1 MNEEFNDNQF
11 DNERMNRG
19 NNDDTFEGDA
29 LKEANKVT
37 DLKKNQK
44 KIKTAS
50 KVISLTA
57 AFSGAL
63 LVALGLT
70 NIFTNNPNASFSY
83 SLSKGET
90 SITLNYSVSLE
101 NISDTKSYYLIVE
114 ANDNELSKDYFVTA
128 KISSSLDVTTYS
140 DNTSFSFKVFDD
152 KNKVFKEET
161 YIYKIPA

>member
-70 NIFTNNPNASFSY
+70 NIFSNNPNALFSY

>member
-44 KIKTAS
+44 KVKTAS

-63 LVALGLT
+63 LVALGVT
-70 NIFTNNPNASFSY
+70 NIF
-83 SLSKGET
+83 
-90 SITLNYSVSLE
+90 
-101 NISDTKSYYLIVE
+101 
-114 ANDNELSKDYFVTA
+114 
-128 KISSSLDVTTYS
+128 SSSFLIFQTPLLALH
-140 DNTSFSFKVFDD
+140 SFCLKSIF
-152 KNKVFKEET
+152 
-161 YIYKIPA
+161 

>member
-63 LVALGLT
+63 LVALGLA
-70 NIFTNNPNASFSY
+70 NIFSNNPNASFSY

-101 NISDTKSYYLIVE
+101 NISDTKPYYLIVE

>member
-63 LVALGLT
+63 LVALGVT
-70 NIFTNNPNASFSY
+70 NIFSSKPNASFSY

-101 NISDTKSYYLIVE
+101 NISDTKSYYLTIE
-114 ANDNELSKDYFVTA
+114 ANDNELSKDYFVTS